1 MVLGSRHYNTP
12 LKPGSLTHVIANS
25 KGYAVKPS
33 LFIQCNSSTLPALPI
48 SPEVPAALHPSI
60 SSVALVLPS
69 LADIK
74 EIVALGTSQC
84 LTFILLVSHTLCV
97 GIEVFQMCSKIK
109 SNLQPNTTSSTMA
122 LVVSPVIYWVSPGM
136 VTRLPPCA
144 MPDPLFSEEI
154 PLHLQPEPLGAA
166 LVCDLLSCHCLP
178 GRRDRPP
185 AGYRLLKG
193 RWRGW

>member
-1 MVLGSRHYNTP
+1 MLDIYPVGFSYSVCWHR
-12 LKPGSLTHVIANS
+12 
-25 KGYAVKPS
+25 
-33 LFIQCNSSTLPALPI
+33 
-48 SPEVPAALHPSI
+48 SI
-60 SSVALVLPS
+60 SDVLQNQVQPS
-69 LADIK
+69 AK
-74 EIVALGTSQC
+74 HHIVNHGTGCQS
-84 LTFILLVSHTLCV
+84 
-97 GIEVFQMCSKIK
+97 
-109 SNLQPNTTSSTMA
+109 SNLLS
-122 LVVSPVIYWVSPGM
+122 LGM

-154 PLHLQPEPLGAA
+154 PLNLQPEPLGAA